1 MLFLFQI
8 QNDRK
13 DHKQQ
18 KCNSD
23 QHTDLQKAIGG
34 QQYRAKAQQRGNAI
48 QNCNRLPLGKA
59 QRDQLM
65 MQVGFIGLIKA
76 IDRFDPSYDV
86 MFSTYAVPLILGE
99 LRRYVRDDGKIKVDR
114 RTKQEIRRMRVLVED
129 YCSREGKSPHI
140 HQLAEWMEVDQE
152 RVLYLMEAQ
161 EAMFGMESLDDPEG
175 TVGRTAGDH
184 PEYQMVEQLD
194 LKAAIASLSEREQKV
209 LLLRYFRDMTQQQI
223 AKCLGMTQVQV
234 SRMEKKIMCKLR
246 SEMKEN
252 A

>member
-1 MLFLFQI
+1 MGIESGRLEKEEVYRLI
-8 QNDRK
+8 SNAREGDDRSRELLIRK
-13 DHKQQ
+13 NIGLVKSLALKFTLQGH
-18 KCNSD
+18 
-23 QHTDLQKAIGG
+23 DLDD
-34 QQYRAKAQQRGNAI
+34 
-48 QNCNRLPLGKA
+48 L
-59 QRDQLM
+59 

-114 RTKQEIRRMRVLVED
+114 RTKQEIRRMRALVED

-140 HQLAEWMEVDQE
+140 HQLADWMEVDQE
-152 RVLYLMEAQ
+152 RILYLMEAQ

-184 PEYQMVEQLD
+184 PEYQLVEQLD
-194 LKAAIASLSEREQKV
+194 LKAAIASLPEREQKL

>member
-1 MLFLFQI
+1 MGIESGRLEKEEVYRLI
-8 QNDRK
+8 SNAREGDDRSRELLIRK
-13 DHKQQ
+13 NIGLVKSLALKFTLQGH
-18 KCNSD
+18 
-23 QHTDLQKAIGG
+23 DLDD
-34 QQYRAKAQQRGNAI
+34 
-48 QNCNRLPLGKA
+48 L
-59 QRDQLM
+59 